1 MPVNLALLSGEIS
14 GDMVGGALSR
24 ALRAAAPEVSLW
36 GIGSRHMA
44 ASNVELLYDSADW
57 SAIGV
62 INALRVY
69 PHLRFWVYP
78 HTLREILKRR
88 PATVVLIDFGAFNVQ
103 VARWCKARGIPVLYY
118 FPPGSWRRSGTA
130 GAELARITDRIATPF
145 PWSAERLA
153 RLGAQVEFVGHPL
166 LEIVRPGLRR
176 AQFTQRFG
184 MEPGRPIIGLLPGS
198 RRFEVKHNTPALLGA
213 ARLIQQELPGA
224 QFVFGAA
231 SASAREQIEDQLMQ
245 QQRLTRREVP
255 QTQHTESQPHRG
267 PDARLVTPEGVLL
280 PADVLHNEKIGRP
293 RLMQKV
299 AESAGPLSVVIAENM
314 TYDVMAYSDV
324 LLVCSGTA
332 TLEAAIL
339 GTPMIILYRGSR
351 LMEIEYNLRRLK
363 RLEHIGMPNIIAGRR
378 IVPELIQQEASPEAL
393 ARHALRLLRNTEE
406 RARMKEALGEVR
418 HALGEPGASDRVAR
432 IALEMAGY
440 GSPP

>member
-1 MPVNLALLSGEIS
+1 MPVNLALLSGEMS
-14 GDMVGGALSR
+14 GDVVGGALAR

-44 ASNVELLYDSADW
+44 ASGVELLHDSADW
-57 SAIGV
+57 SSIGV

-69 PHLRFWVYP
+69 PRLRFWVYP
-78 HTLREILKRR
+78 HVLHEIERR
-88 PATVVLIDFGAFNVQ
+88 QPATVILIDFGAFNVK

-153 RLGAQVEFVGHPL
+153 RLGAPVEFVGHPL
-166 LEIVRPGLRR
+166 LEIVKPSLTR
-176 AQFTQRFG
+176 AQFAERFD

-198 RRFEVKHNTPALLGA
+198 RRVEVEHNTPALLGA

-224 QFVFGAA
+224 QFAFGAA
-231 SASAREQIEDQLMQ
+231 SASAREQIEDQITQ
-245 QQRLTRREVP
+245 QQRLTKREVP
-255 QTQHTESQPHRG
+255 QKTRHAESQPHRT

-280 PADVLHNEKIGRP
+280 PADVLDKKVGKRRVI
-293 RLMQKV
+293 QKV
-299 AESAGPLSVVIAENM
+299 EENARRLPIVIAENM
-314 TYDVMAYSDV
+314 TYDVMAHSDV

-339 GTPMIILYRGSR
+339 GTPMVILYRGSR
-351 LMEIEYNLRRLK
+351 LMEMEYNLRRLN

-378 IVPELIQQEASPEAL
+378 IVPELIQHKASPEAL
-393 ARHALRLLRNTEE
+393 AWHALRLLRNTEE
-406 RARMKEALGEVR
+406 RAQMKESLGEVR

-440 GSPP
+440 GSPS